1 MKVRLLRSFVSSI
14 AMFTLLVATLTICD
28 FIASAIV
35 KDGMSKAY
43 ASCSSS
49 SSGSGS
55 SGGNPNSH
63 ESSSYGENRVAS
75 VPEASTI
82 LLMGS
87 GLFAYGL
94 YKRLS
99 SRKRNKNN

>member
-1 MKVRLLRSFVSSI
+1 MKARLLRSFVSSI
-14 AMFTLLVATLTICD
+14 AMFTLLVSTLTICD
-28 FIASAIV
+28 FIASTIV

-43 ASCSSS
+43 AACSSS

-63 ESSSYGENRVAS
+63 ESSSSGENPVAS
-75 VPEASTI
+75 VPEASTL

-87 GLFAYGL
+87 GLFAFGL
-94 YKRLS
+94 YKTLR

>member
-1 MKVRLLRSFVSSI
+1 MKARLLRSFVSSI

-28 FIASAIV
+28 FIASTIV

-63 ESSSYGENRVAS
+63 ESSYGENPVAS
-75 VPEASTI
+75 VPEASTL

-87 GLFAYGL
+87 GLFAFGL
-94 YKRLS
+94 YKTLR